1 MNFSHGNGHVF
12 LFIGCSE
19 ACGKLQYLATGQG
32 GGNTRSG
39 AALFLQLNIN
49 KNRMDQHK
57 VRLRC
62 PTKDILS
69 SWWCQLHPG
78 WGVDPRYGSKKESIL
93 WLLTPLRAWTFGTN
107 FICAALSA

>member
-1 MNFSHGNGHVF
+1 MASQRMNGKQKRHGVGFFVTSLKIVFFRFPKFSHGISCLLETEMFF

-19 ACGKLQYLATGQG
+19 ACGKLQYLATGEG

-69 SWWCQLHPG
+69 SWW
-78 WGVDPRYGSKKESIL
+78 
-93 WLLTPLRAWTFGTN
+93 
-107 FICAALSA
+107 